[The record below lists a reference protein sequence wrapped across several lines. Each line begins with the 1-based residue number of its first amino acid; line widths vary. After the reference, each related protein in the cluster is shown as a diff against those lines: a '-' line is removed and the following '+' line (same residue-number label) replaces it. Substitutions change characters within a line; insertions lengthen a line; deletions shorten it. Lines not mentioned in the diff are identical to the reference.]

1 MLDVKRLLLN
11 PIVHFCLCMFI
22 PVIACAQIEDKQDIV
37 AANAKVKKLGEGF
50 SFTEGPAVDADGN
63 VYFTDQPNN
72 KIIKWSADNG
82 EIEVFMSEAG
92 RSNGMYFDKNGNLL
106 ACADM
111 DNQLWSID
119 ANGKHTVLVNDY
131 KGKRL
136 NGPNDLWIAPD
147 GGIFFTDPLYKRP
160 YWDRDPEMQQDGEH
174 VYYLSPNRKKLIR
187 VDENLEKPNGIIG
200 TPDGK
205 QLYVADIGAGKTYR
219 YDIGKNGKLN
229 NKTLFAEMGSD
240 GMTIDERG
248 NIYLTGNGVT
258 VFDKEGEQIAHIPI
272 EENWT
277 ANVCFGGSDRKTLFI
292 TAMGAVYGLEMKVK
306 GVQ

>member
-1 MLDVKRLLLN
+1 MFDVKPLIFSPIIIYCLL
-11 PIVHFCLCMFI
+11 I
-22 PVIACAQIEDKQDIV
+22 PALATAQIVDKQGIV
-37 AANAKVKKLGEGF
+37 ANNAEVEKLGEGF
-50 SFTEGPAVDADGN
+50 SFTEGPAVDENGN
-63 VYFTDQPNN
+63 VYFTDQPND
-72 KIIKWSADNG
+72 KIIKWNANNG

-92 RSNGMYFDKNGNLL
+92 RSNGMYFDKKGNLL

-119 ANGKHTVLVNDY
+119 ANGQHTVLVHDY

-160 YWDRDPEMQQDGEH
+160 YWERDPEMEQDGEH
-174 VYYLSPNRKKLIR
+174 VYYLSPDRKTLLR

-205 QLYVADIGAGKTYR
+205 QLYVADIGADKTYR

-240 GMTIDERG
+240 GMTIDQNG
-248 NIYLTGNGVT
+248 NIYLTGKGVT
-258 VFDKEGEQIAHIPI
+258 VFNKKGEQIAHIPI
-272 EENWT
+272 KEHWT
-277 ANVCFGGSDRKTLFI
+277 ANVCFGGSDRRTLFI
-292 TAMGAVYGLEMKVK
+292 TAMGAVYGLKMNVK

>member
-1 MLDVKRLLLN
+1 MFDVKPLIISPIIIYCLL
-11 PIVHFCLCMFI
+11 I
-22 PVIACAQIEDKQDIV
+22 PALATAQIVDKHGIV
-37 AANAKVKKLGEGF
+37 ANNAEVEKLGEGF
-50 SFTEGPAVDADGN
+50 SFTEGPAVDENGN
-63 VYFTDQPNN
+63 VYFTDQPND
-72 KIIKWSADNG
+72 KIIKWNANNG

-92 RSNGMYFDKNGNLL
+92 RSNGMYFDKKGNLL

-119 ANGKHTVLVNDY
+119 ANGQHTVLVHDY

-160 YWDRDPEMQQDGEH
+160 YWERDPEMEQDGEH
-174 VYYLSPNRKKLIR
+174 VYYLSPDRKTLLR

-205 QLYVADIGAGKTYR
+205 QLYVADIGADKTYR

-240 GMTIDERG
+240 GMTIDQNG
-248 NIYLTGNGVT
+248 NIYLTGKGVT
-258 VFDKEGEQIAHIPI
+258 VFNKKGEQIAHIPI
-272 EENWT
+272 KEHWT
-277 ANVCFGGSDRKTLFI
+277 ANVCFGGSDRRTLFI
-292 TAMGAVYGLEMKVK
+292 TAMGAVYGLKMNVK